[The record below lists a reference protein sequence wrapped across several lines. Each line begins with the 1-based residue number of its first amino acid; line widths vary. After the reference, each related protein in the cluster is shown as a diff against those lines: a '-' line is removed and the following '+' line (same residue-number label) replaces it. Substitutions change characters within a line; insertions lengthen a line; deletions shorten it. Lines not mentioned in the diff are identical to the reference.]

1 MGDERRQYSEL
12 LDGEL
17 DEFGALVSNLAR
29 R

>member
-1 MGDERRQYSEL
+1 MGDEKRQYSEF

-17 DEFGALVSNLAR
+17 DEYGALVSNLAR